1 MIYMTS
7 QICRDVIGILG
18 RYLPPLKAQ
27 LIVEKYCGEID
38 LSMNNFHEDEVPRF
52 ILYLAGQRDSVS
64 KLDDNQ
70 FFSMLRNLVCFSN
83 SKNDFVNREEIDKI
97 RAEDGELS

>member
-1 MIYMTS
+1 MTS

-27 LIVEKYCGEID
+27 LIVEKYCEGID
-38 LSMNNFHEDEVPRF
+38 LSMNNYSEDDVPKF
-52 ILYLAGQRDSVS
+52 ILYLAGQRDSITR
-64 KLDDNQ
+64 LDDIQ

-83 SKNDFVNREEIDKI
+83 SKNEFVNREDINKI

>member
-1 MIYMTS
+1 MTS

-27 LIVEKYCGEID
+27 LIVEKYCETID
-38 LSMNNFHEDEVPRF
+38 LSLNNFTEDYIPNF
-52 ILYLAGQRDSVS
+52 ILYLAGQRDSVT

-70 FFSMLRNLVCFSN
+70 FFTMLRNLVCFSN
-83 SKNDFVNREEIDKI
+83 SKNEFVTREDINKI
-97 RAEDGELS
+97 RAEDGELI

>member
-1 MIYMTS
+1 VTS
-7 QICRDVIGILG
+7 QICRDVIGIIG

-27 LIVEKYCGEID
+27 LIVEKYCDSIE
-38 LSMNNFHEDEVPRF
+38 LSLNNFSEDDVPKF

-70 FFSMLRNLVCFSN
+70 FFTLLRNLVCFSN
-83 SKNDFVNREEIDKI
+83 SKNEFVNREDINKI